1 MPKGRHLTTAST
13 GRAPSASLICVG
25 LSAPVM
31 PSVRPLLLIEGKMMT
46 LRIMTVIRYGLLLLS
61 ATFAQSEERDADAY
75 SIRLVKEAVK
85 NPGFALGLSFTE
97 KEINRLGDRVSIA
110 LLKIYDVDGLRSPHN
125 IKNYLRIVRAA
136 FVAPRIVQIV
146 EDRKPQ
152 VTMFVH
158 LLPLFPNMSAQ
169 TW

>member
-1 MPKGRHLTTAST
+1 M
-13 GRAPSASLICVG
+13 
-25 LSAPVM
+25 
-31 PSVRPLLLIEGKMMT
+31 PLLLIEGKMMT

-152 VTMFVH
+152 VTMFV
-158 LLPLFPNMSAQ
+158 LTYLEREVGDAQ
-169 TW
+169 SKAEIVEAIKYIRGQTSEE